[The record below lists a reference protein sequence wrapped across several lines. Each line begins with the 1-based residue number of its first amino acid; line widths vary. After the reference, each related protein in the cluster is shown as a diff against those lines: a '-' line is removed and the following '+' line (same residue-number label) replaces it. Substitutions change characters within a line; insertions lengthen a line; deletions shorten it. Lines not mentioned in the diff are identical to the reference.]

1 MKLTKEY
8 LAGLDEV
15 TRKKVVF
22 QEYYRCKTDPQ
33 YCIET
38 YFTVVAG
45 KKRLPFR
52 LFPHQVKTLTAYE
65 TYQNVITMKTRQM
78 GFTTFTG
85 AWVAQK
91 MMTNNNYQALIIS
104 KTMVDTEKFI
114 DEIKTII
121 NEVIEEYPWL
131 CKGYHKKHNNKR
143 SFKLKDTNSLL
154 IGQSTTANAGRGFSA
169 INVVIIDEVAF
180 VDRNSPEKMKEI
192 VASTGPA
199 LTSVQGKFIA
209 ISTPKGQSGWYYE
222 TYMNAQKKGFRIVDA
237 HWMEHPTYRRG
248 SYQWI
253 KDEDHPEGG
262 YLKFLTEEWPDE
274 VFDQD
279 LGMFVK
285 TTKESYQFTLDGRIR
300 SPWYD
305 FESRRLGPML
315 TRCELDCSFMGTGG
329 EVFDADLLRE
339 LQVFIDN
346 SPYSRN
352 FTSPLT
358 GSFKEYKEYISPD
371 QNHRYVLSADVATG
385 DGSDFSAFVVIDV
398 DTLDICASF
407 KGQLI
412 PDTFG
417 KLIYIVGTRYGTCP
431 VIVENAGGGGTTLQ
445 TLKADGYSNI
455 YYSILK
461 KNDPSTGMKK
471 RKIGLWPSQE
481 VRWQGGD
488 RLEEVIRNKKMINH
502 CQDLLAEFYT
512 WIWDKDGKRR
522 HAPGKNDDLIM
533 AAQHGVYYI
542 YYFIKRADKNRRVTS
557 KVAEVRVNG
566 KSIAKSNSPNKYTGL
581 GGMITNVERINHI
594 PEKYRKQSLNIEK
607 ESGMNLK
614 KFGGGFGS
622 FGNF

>member
-8 LAGLDEV
+8 LASLDESA
-15 TRKKVVF
+15 RAKEIFKEF
-22 QEYYRCKTDPQ
+22 YKCKTDPQ

-45 KKRLPFR
+45 KKRIPFK
-52 LFPHQVKTLTAYE
+52 LFPHQIKTLESYE
-65 TYQNVITMKTRQM
+65 NYQNVITMKTRQM
-78 GFTTFTG
+78 GFTTFSG

-91 MMTNNNYQALIIS
+91 MMTNNNYQVLIIS
-104 KTMVDTEKFI
+104 KTMLDTEKFI

-131 CKGYHKKHNNKR
+131 CKGYHVKHNNKR
-143 SFKLKDTNSLL
+143 SFKLKETNSLL

-169 INVVIIDEVAF
+169 INCVIIDEVAF

-222 TYMNAQKKGFRIVDA
+222 TYMNAHKKGFRIVDA
-237 HWMEHPTYRRG
+237 HWMEHPTYKKG
-248 SYQWI
+248 AYQWI
-253 KDEDHPEGG
+253 KDDEHEEGG
-262 YLKFLTEEWPDE
+262 YLKFLTEDWPEE
-274 VFDQD
+274 VFDKD

-285 TTKESYQFTLDGRIR
+285 VSKDKYQFTLDGKIR

-339 LQVFIDN
+339 IRLFAEN
-346 SPYSRN
+346 SPYKN
-352 FTSPLT
+352 YTCPLN
-358 GSFKEYKEYISPD
+358 GAFKEYKEYIPYE
-371 QNHRYVLSADVATG
+371 QGHRYVLSADVATG
-385 DGSDFSAFVVIDV
+385 DGDDFSAFAVIDI
-398 DTLDICASF
+398 DTMDICATF

-417 KLIYIVGTRYGTCP
+417 KLIYLVGKRYGLPP
-431 VIVENAGGGGTTLQ
+431 VVIENAGGGGTTLQ
-445 TLKADGYSNI
+445 TLKQDGYPNI
-455 YYSILK
+455 YYSTLK
-461 KNDPSTGMKK
+461 KNDPSTGLKK
-471 RKIGLWPSQE
+471 RKIGLWLSQE

-488 RLEEVIRNKKMINH
+488 RLEEVVRNKRLKNH
-502 CQDLLAEFYT
+502 CMDLIVEFDT
-512 WIWDKDGKRR
+512 WIWDKDNKRR

-533 AAQHGVYYI
+533 AVQHGVYYI
-542 YYFIKRADKNRRVTS
+542 YYFIKRADRNKRVTE
-557 KVAEVRVNG
+557 KVMEVRRNG
-566 KSIAKSNSPNKYTGL
+566 KSVKKVDSPNKYSNL
-581 GGMITNVERINHI
+581 GGMITNVERLNQI
-594 PEKYRKQSLNIEK
+594 PEKYRKHSLNIEK
-607 ESGMNLK
+607 ESGMNLRK
-614 KFGGGFGS
+614 LGGGYGQGS
-622 FGNF
+622 F